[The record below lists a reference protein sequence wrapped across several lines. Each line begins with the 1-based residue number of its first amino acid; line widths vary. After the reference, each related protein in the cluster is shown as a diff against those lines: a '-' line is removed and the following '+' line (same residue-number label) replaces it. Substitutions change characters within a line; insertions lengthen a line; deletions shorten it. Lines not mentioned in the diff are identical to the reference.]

1 MGIIQKKC
9 SICGKVF
16 TTLDNK
22 SKYCSARAKPMTKQQ
37 LEAAGFKEAN
47 GIYDTRDW
55 NAIRNWA
62 EELATAVYRTGKS
75 TRARAHSHRGIPPTI
90 FFFGFT

>member
-1 MGIIQKKC
+1 
-9 SICGKVF
+9 
-16 TTLDNK
+16 
-22 SKYCSARAKPMTKQQ
+22 MTKQQ

-75 TRARAHSHRGIPPTI
+75 PRARTLIEVFRPRSFSLASLDACIMAFKRKNELGCRYQKL
-90 FFFGFT
+90 FQS